1 MKEFKMNTQHIDSKI
16 LLLYLLDELDDMTRQ
31 SVKSHLDACP
41 SCMQLMEDEKA
52 WMGNLKQAPV
62 LKPGYRVLSRAHSR
76 LMQALENRSVNKPSS
91 WFPERFLNIFPNLFY
106 QNRLVLAGIVFVCG
120 FFVGHWSDFWQ
131 SRHRLVDAL
140 SKNQATMV
148 GNFDIDTISDDGND
162 IELQFS
168 TVERHSVRG
177 NLQNRNM
184 QYLLS
189 YALVHLDQDNVRLKC
204 IELLQKAAEK
214 EMVQRALY
222 FAAQKDENPGVR
234 LKAVRIL
241 KNLPLTDP
249 LKDVLVRVF
258 FQDDNSGIRL
268 AAKDA
273 LSGSVDP
280 YILKTGSDLL
290 DQDNYM
296 EFLDPQ
302 IQKELKSL

>member
-1 MKEFKMNTQHIDSKI
+1 MSTPHVDSKT
-16 LLLYLLDELDDMTRQ
+16 LLLFLLDELDEHNTKQ
-31 SVKSHLDACP
+31 IAEHLEGCAAC
-41 SCMQLMEDEKA
+41 QELLKEEKVWLA
-52 WMGNLKQAPV
+52 NVSQAPV
-62 LKPGYRVLSRAHSR
+62 LKPGYRVLVRAHKN
-76 LMQALENRSVNKPSS
+76 LMNTLENRAMNKTPALSVDKI
-91 WFPERFLNIFPNLFY
+91 LNLFPNLFY
-106 QNRLVLAGIVFVCG
+106 QNRLVLAGIVFICG
-120 FFVGHWSDFWQ
+120 FFIGHWSDIWQ

-148 GNFDIDTISDDGND
+148 GNFKIDTISADGNEV
-162 IELQFS
+162 ELSFS
-168 TVERHSVRG
+168 TVETQKVRG
-177 NLQNRNM
+177 NLENRNM

-204 IELLQKAAEK
+204 IKLLQKAAQK

-222 FAAQKDENPGVR
+222 FAAQKDDNPGVR

-268 AAKDA
+268 AAKEA
-273 LSGSVDP
+273 LSGSVEP
-280 YILKTGSDLL
+280 YILKTGL
-290 DQDNYM
+290 DQLDQESYIN
-296 EFLDPQ
+296 FLDPQ